1 MIKNL
6 FERRKSKQTRKKSTR
21 RKGKRKSKRTK
32 QKKKQISSTL
42 YYFSMKGCSYCLEF
56 NPLWERL
63 EDKFKDNKTLVL
75 KKLLREDYIEFTHK
89 YGVTSYP
96 TIILEQKKK
105 KKKHIFKEERNYKN
119 IINFLQNHKAI

>member
-21 RKGKRKSKRTK
+21 RNGKRKSKRTK

>member
-1 MIKNL
+1 MRSK
-6 FERRKSKQTRKKSTR
+6 RKKSKRTRKKSTR

-89 YGVTSYP
+89 YGVSSYP

-105 KKKHIFKEERNYKN
+105 KHTFKEERKYKN